1 MRPAGAG
8 LEKLLDAKP
17 EQASAMRRLSGI
29 HTNKELAATLV
40 FFTYVLKDLQ
50 QRSGGNPFDN
60 TNTIYE
66 GAGDDNALNDGV
78 KRYQANPRAAEYLS
92 RYYTPTGRLSRNVLA
107 IHNTYDPLVP
117 PWTTNPYSVIV
128 AQAGRAGHFVQQ
140 YVKRDGHCAITPA
153 EIGRGFA
160 QLREWKATGKRP
172 TAGALQ

>member
-1 MRPAGAG
+1 VRPAGAG
-8 LEKLLDAKP
+8 LEKLLDSRP

-40 FFTYVLKDLQ
+40 FFTYILKDLQ

-60 TNTIYE
+60 TN
-66 GAGDDNALNDGV
+66 
-78 KRYQANPRAAEYLS
+78 
-92 RYYTPTGRLSRNVLA
+92 
-107 IHNTYDPLVP
+107 
-117 PWTTNPYSVIV
+117 PYGTIV

-160 QLREWKATGKRP
+160 
-172 TAGALQ
+172 